1 MQNRVQIM
9 EKECLNGNRTNI
21 LSWRLKV
28 WCKEKVFNEE
38 GVEQPKVIQF

>member
-1 MQNRVQIM
+1 MLLILFVDMI
-9 EKECLNGNRTNI
+9 LNGNKSNI

-38 GVEQPKVIQF
+38 GVE